1 MLTQSRKGAKEC
13 KAWRSRKTTPPPI
26 RFRNTYLPGAIDC
39 HSGTYVEYRNTL
51 LQGDPRHRPDLIPW
65 RTEDIHVAGLQ
76 PGQFVDLPRG
86 CAATYFP
93 EGECAGA
100 YR

>member
-26 RFRNTYLPGAIDC
+26 RFRNTYFPGAIDC

-51 LQGDPRHRPDLIPW
+51 FQGLPFGRSVTLRIKPLVTLLW
-65 RTEDIHVAGLQ
+65 GVAEL
-76 PGQFVDLPRG
+76 
-86 CAATYFP
+86 
-93 EGECAGA
+93 EIGEQ
-100 YR
+100 